1 MKTDEELKALAQ
13 PIIEIYQNIE
23 HDLLLKIASFFAVNE
38 DVTIRNSLDWYF
50 KKLEEIGALDKEAI
64 RIISKYSYISEKE
77 IKRLLKEAGYGSISK
92 ERIDFLNDKGAIN
105 IAYNTL
111 LQSKTINHAI
121 NNSYTDTKEI
131 FKMINT
137 KAIESTKKAYMNALN
152 QARLEIGTG
161 IYDYNTAIT
170 RAIEKMVDD
179 GIKGATYKRK
189 DRTIY
194 QMTLESV
201 VRRDMLTAIYQ
212 THNKGAEQ
220 ITKELGAEYVE
231 VSSHLGAR
239 LGDGKVP
246 FSNHYSWQGK
256 IYKLDGSDDEYE
268 NFYEATGYGD
278 ILGLG
283 GVNCR
288 HKFWPFFIGI
298 DKPKSEYFDY
308 GDNKIQVELEEQQRI
323 KERYIR
329 KCRTKQDVFKQLGN
343 EENYKKWKKK
353 EQKFLPR
360 YTKFLKDNGLHRD
373 FARERVVKRK

>member
-1 MKTDEELKALAQ
+1 MKTDEELKALSQ

-23 HDLLLKIASFFAVNE
+23 HDLLLKIASFFIAND

-50 KKLEEIGALDKEAI
+50 KKLEEIGSLNKESI
-64 RIISKYSYISEKE
+64 KIISKYSNVSENE

-105 IAYNTL
+105 IAYDTL
-111 LQSKTINHAI
+111 LQSKIINHAI
-121 NNSYTDTKEI
+121 DKSFVDTKEI

-161 IYDYNTAIT
+161 LYDYNTAIT

-189 DRTIY
+189 DGTIY
-194 QMTLESV
+194 RMTLESV

-212 THNKGAEQ
+212 AHNKGAEE
-220 ITKELGAEYVE
+220 ISKESGTEYVE

-256 IYKLDGSDDEYE
+256 IYKLDGYDDEYE
-268 NFYEATGYGD
+268 NFYEVTGYGD

-288 HKFWPFFIGI
+288 HKF
-298 DKPKSEYFDY
+298 
-308 GDNKIQVELEEQQRI
+308 
-323 KERYIR
+323 
-329 KCRTKQDVFKQLGN
+329 
-343 EENYKKWKKK
+343 
-353 EQKFLPR
+353 
-360 YTKFLKDNGLHRD
+360 
-373 FARERVVKRK
+373 